1 MASEKRRPD
10 NMKLSE
16 FNYSL
21 PKDRIAQKPKKPRD
35 QSRLLVLERLGDKI
49 EHRHF
54 YDLPKY
60 LRRGDVLVVNDTRVM
75 PARLIGR
82 RKETGGKVE
91 IFLLRPFASK
101 QNKAAGED
109 VWLCL
114 VGGPRRKE
122 GLEIIFDK
130 GLKAGIVRRE
140 EDGTWLVRFNKK
152 GAGLMKVV
160 EKIGQVPLPP
170 YIKRLSAADRKRYQ
184 TVYADVRKSGSVAA
198 PTAGLHFTPALINK
212 LKKSGVNICHVTLH
226 VGLGTFAPV
235 KTQRIENHKMHEEYY
250 EIEKKMLDLLWRAKL
265 SGKRVIAVGTTST
278 RVLETVFSKFP
289 ISPANGTPLRGGN
302 FQFPKKSKIKNQKSK
317 IVSGWTDIFIYPGYK
332 FKAVDALVTNF
343 HLPKSTLLML
353 VSAFAQGKAGNKRS
367 GLKMI
372 LEAYR
377 TAIGKKYDFFSY
389 GDAMLIK

>member
-1 MASEKRRPD
+1 
-10 NMKLSE
+10 MKLSE
-16 FNYSL
+16 FDYKL
-21 PKDRIAQKPKKPRD
+21 PKDRIAQKPKEPRD
-35 QSRLLVLERLGDKI
+35 HSRLLVLERLSGKI

-60 LRRGDVLVVNDTRVM
+60 LRRGDALVVNDTRVM

-91 IFLLRPFASK
+91 IFLLRKENLTLSPSPS
-101 QNKAAGED
+101 QGEGRGE

-140 EDGTWLVRFNKK
+140 ENGTWLVRFNKK

-184 TVYADVRKSGSVAA
+184 TVYADARKTGSVAA
-198 PTAGLHFTPALINK
+198 PTAGLHFTPALIDK
-212 LKKSGVNICHVTLH
+212 LKKSGVNICHLTLH

-235 KTQRIENHKMHEEYY
+235 KTRRIEEHKMHEEYY
-250 EIEKKMLDLLWRAKL
+250 EIEKKTLDLLWRAKL
-265 SGKRVIAVGTTST
+265 SGKRIIAVGTTSA
-278 RVLETVFSKFP
+278 RVLETVFDKFNDKL
-289 ISPANGTPLRGGN
+289 PA
-302 FQFPKKSKIKNQKSK
+302 KSYQLKAM
-317 IVSGWTDIFIYPGYK
+317 SGWTDIFIYPGYK
-332 FKAVDALVTNF
+332 FKAADALVTNF

-353 VSAFAQGKAGNKRS
+353 VSAFAQDEAGNKHS

-377 TAIGKKYDFFSY
+377 IAIDKKYDFFSY